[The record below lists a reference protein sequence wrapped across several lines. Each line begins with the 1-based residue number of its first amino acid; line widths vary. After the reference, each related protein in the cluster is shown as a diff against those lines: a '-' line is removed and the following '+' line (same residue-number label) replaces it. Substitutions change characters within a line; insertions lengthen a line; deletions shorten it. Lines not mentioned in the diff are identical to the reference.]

1 MKSSALVTR
10 SWNGHAIQR
19 RRSDGCVNATAMAKA
34 AGRQLCHYLANRRSG
49 EYLSALERS
58 IGIPIGLLMQTLTT
72 GPNEERG
79 TWVHPRLAVDI
90 ARWISP
96 EFAVW
101 MDGWILEELETSSR
115 EAAPPAVPFTREE
128 LSGLMGLVCNE
139 ISETAGRVGC
149 FSGFPWSS
157 GSLSDAHGLMER
169 IKGYV
174 GIADRILPMIRPAV
188 PGELGGPRGSA
199 HRQT

>member
-1 MKSSALVTR
+1 MTCSALVTR

-19 RRSDGCVNATAMAKA
+19 RRSDGYVNATAMAKA
-34 AGRQLCHYLANRRSG
+34 AGRQLCHYMANRRSS
-49 EYLSALERS
+49 EYSQALAHV
-58 IGIPIGLLMQTLTT
+58 IGIPMTALVESIQGGRADLQ
-72 GPNEERG
+72 G